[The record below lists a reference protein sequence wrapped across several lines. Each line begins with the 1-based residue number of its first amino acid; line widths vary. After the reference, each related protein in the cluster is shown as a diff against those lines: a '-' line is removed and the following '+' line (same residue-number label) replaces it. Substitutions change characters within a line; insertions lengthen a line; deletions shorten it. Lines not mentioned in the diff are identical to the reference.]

1 MFHSRSLA
9 YKKPY
14 GAAPAGMKVEFAAYP
29 RREQGISR
37 MTLWVEEDGQQAE
50 AYPMRRFG
58 LAGARD
64 EYGASFTPPHAGLY
78 WYWFT
83 FDTADGPRFCAR
95 GYGGR
100 CEVLDSMGDRFQL
113 TVYDPSYRPPR
124 WFGEG
129 ITYNIFPDRFC
140 RDRDPVQPEGEGIAP
155 RVLHENWDDLP
166 VYRPDEHGEILN
178 NDFFGGTLRMGTNAT
193 FPPYEFV
200 GDDGNVQGIDAD
212 IAAAI
217 ADKLGMKVE
226 ITDMEFDSLIPALQS
241 DTIDVALAGMTV
253 TPERQ
258 ESVDFSDSYAKGVQ
272 VIIVPEGSD
281 IQTPDDLEGKNIG
294 VQTGTTG
301 DIYCTDDYGQ
311 DHVKQFNNGPL
322 AVAALVN
329 GQIDCVVID
338 QEPAKNYVAANSGLK
353 ILDTS
358 YADEDYAIAIK
369 KGNTELLDK
378 VNGALKELGEDGTL
392 QSIVD
397 KYINADAQ

>member
-1 MFHSRSLA
+1 M
-9 YKKPY
+9 KKFSI
-14 GAAPAGMKVEFAAYP
+14 AMLSMV
-29 RREQGISR
+29 
-37 MTLWVEEDGQQAE
+37 
-50 AYPMRRFG
+50 
-58 LAGARD
+58 LAGSMLLT
-64 EYGASFTPPHAGLY
+64 GCGGSK
-78 WYWFT
+78 
-83 FDTADGPRFCAR
+83 TADSSSDAQ
-95 GYGGR
+95 
-100 CEVLDSMGDRFQL
+100 DSTTSTAAD
-113 TVYDPSYRPPR
+113 
-124 WFGEG
+124 
-129 ITYNIFPDRFC
+129 
-140 RDRDPVQPEGEGIAP
+140 
-155 RVLHENWDDLP
+155 
-166 VYRPDEHGEILN
+166 
-178 NDFFGGTLRMGTNAT
+178 GGTLRMGTNAT

-217 ADKLGMKVE
+217 ADKLGMKLE

-253 TPERQ
+253 TPDRQ
-258 ESVDFSDSYAKGVQ
+258 ENVDFSDSYAKGVQ
-272 VIIVPEGSD
+272 VIIVKDGSD
-281 IQTPDDLEGKNIG
+281 IASPDDLEGKSIG

-311 DHVKQFNNGPL
+311 ENVKQFNNGPL

-353 ILDTS
+353 ILDTA

>member
-1 MFHSRSLA
+1 M
-9 YKKPY
+9 KKFSI
-14 GAAPAGMKVEFAAYP
+14 AMLSMV
-29 RREQGISR
+29 
-37 MTLWVEEDGQQAE
+37 
-50 AYPMRRFG
+50 
-58 LAGARD
+58 LAGSMLLT
-64 EYGASFTPPHAGLY
+64 GCGGSK
-78 WYWFT
+78 
-83 FDTADGPRFCAR
+83 TADSSSDAQ
-95 GYGGR
+95 
-100 CEVLDSMGDRFQL
+100 DSTTSTSAD
-113 TVYDPSYRPPR
+113 
-124 WFGEG
+124 
-129 ITYNIFPDRFC
+129 
-140 RDRDPVQPEGEGIAP
+140 
-155 RVLHENWDDLP
+155 
-166 VYRPDEHGEILN
+166 
-178 NDFFGGTLRMGTNAT
+178 GGTLRMGTNAT

-217 ADKLGMKVE
+217 ADKLGMKLE

-253 TPERQ
+253 TPDRQ
-258 ESVDFSDSYAKGVQ
+258 ENVDFSDFYAKGVQ
-272 VIIVPEGSD
+272 VIIVKDGSD
-281 IQTPDDLEGKNIG
+281 IASPDDLEGKSIG

-311 DHVKQFNNGPL
+311 ENVKQFNNGPL

-353 ILDTS
+353 ILDTA

-378 VNGALKELGEDGTL
+378 VNGALKELQDDGTV

-397 KYINADAQ
+397 KYISADSAAQ

>member
-1 MFHSRSLA
+1 MACSASVSLDLSLIH
-9 YKKPY
+9 
-14 GAAPAGMKVEFAAYP
+14 
-29 RREQGISR
+29 ISE
-37 MTLWVEEDGQQAE
+37 MVG
-50 AYPMRRFG
+50 
-58 LAGARD
+58 
-64 EYGASFTPPHAGLY
+64 
-78 WYWFT
+78 
-83 FDTADGPRFCAR
+83 
-95 GYGGR
+95 
-100 CEVLDSMGDRFQL
+100 EVLEIMKELADDGMTMVVVTHEMGFAREVA
-113 TVYDPSYRPPR
+113 T
-124 WFGEG
+124 
-129 ITYNIFPDRFC
+129 
-140 RDRDPVQPEGEGIAP
+140 
-155 RVLHENWDDLP
+155 RVLFMD
-166 VYRPDEHGEILN
+166 
-178 NDFFGGTLRMGTNAT
+178 GGTLRMGTNAT

-212 IAAAI
+212 IAAAV
-217 ADKLGMKVE
+217 ADKLGMKLE

-241 DTIDVALAGMTV
+241 DTIDMALAGMTV

-272 VIIVPEGSD
+272 VIIVKDGSD
-281 IQTPDDLEGKNIG
+281 IASPDDLEGKSIG

-311 DHVKQFNNGPL
+311 ENVKQFNNGPL

-353 ILDTS
+353 ILDTA

-378 VNGALKELGEDGTL
+378 VNGALKELQDDGTV

-397 KYINADAQ
+397 KYISADSAAQ